1 MPESHVARDDAAIE
15 HPPPSELPREPR
27 VSAPEAPDAD
37 GGDGAD
43 DQKNHD
49 PYQPL

>member
-1 MPESHVARDDAAIE
+1 MRDDDAAIE
-15 HPPPSELPREPR
+15 HPPPRQLPREPP
-27 VSAPEAPDAD
+27 VSAPAPGDPD

-43 DQKNHD
+43 DHQNHD